1 MERCWLIYDGSELV
15 MHKMQNVLGST
26 CFAKRVEP
34 YRRDVLKSPQITP
47 EVHRSM
53 RLGHIFLLGLAKTVF
68 LHCPQPLSK
77 PKELPPPILQMGF
90 RSLLSVIKVKKM
102 DCNNT
107 FFYNSTFI
115 SA

>member
-68 LHCPQPLSK
+68 LHCP
-77 PKELPPPILQMGF
+77 PPIPKPREPPNTSNGLWQNYTTPPFGI
-90 RSLLSVIKVKKM
+90 SLG
-102 DCNNT
+102 
-107 FFYNSTFI
+107 
-115 SA
+115 